1 MKKIT
6 TLILAVGLSGCTAH
20 WTNIDVKPDAAAPVD
35 HYSNRTLSNCMAIMD
50 DLRVT
55 SNGQAVDA
63 NEAFQKR
70 FMTNLKDTHLFSK
83 VTTETPTIQPD
94 KMANFAL
101 SVAENQDTNQG
112 ANAAKGFFIGASL
125 YLLTPVLPLS
135 YDFAQDM
142 TLNVTRSDGRSKRYT
157 AKGKGE
163 ARYHLFAN
171 APMAGE
177 EVRGQIINNNL
188 AALMN
193 QIKQDADFICGI

>member
-20 WTNIDVKPDAAAPVD
+20 WTNIDVKPDNQVSVSR
-35 HYSNRTLSNCMAIMD
+35 YSHSSDCVAIMD
-50 DLRVT
+50 DLHVT

-70 FMTNLKDTHLFSK
+70 FMTNLKDTHMFSK
-83 VTTETPTIQPD
+83 VAAETPDAQHD
-94 KMANFAL
+94 KLVNFAL
-101 SVAENQDTNQG
+101 SVAENQNTNQG

-135 YDFAQDM
+135 YDFSQDVM
-142 TLNVTRSDGRSKRYT
+142 LNVTRSDGRSKRYT
-157 AKGKGE
+157 ANGKGE
-163 ARYHLFAN
+163 ARYHLFGN
-171 APMAGE
+171 AAMAGS

-188 AALMN
+188 TSLIN